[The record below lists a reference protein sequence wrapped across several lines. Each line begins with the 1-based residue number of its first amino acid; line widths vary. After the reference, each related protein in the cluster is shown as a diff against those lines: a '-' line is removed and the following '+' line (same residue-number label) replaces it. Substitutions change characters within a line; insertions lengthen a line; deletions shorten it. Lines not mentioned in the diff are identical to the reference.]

1 MFEIRD
7 DEIDVETIMARIRE
21 NLRRRGAEG
30 QVPHDAVAI
39 DDFPREPVSLRSGFL
54 AHRLNFLRH
63 FQDPQ
68 PQGPIA
74 SGGSGMIEWAKRHIR
89 SGLAP
94 YHRGLLARQ
103 AEFNANVFGL
113 ISDLLERLDRS
124 GIEQAELA
132 DRARADIEH
141 LQAQQAA
148 HAQRAAEQADRIAA
162 LTTHIEHLQA
172 QQAAHA
178 QRAAEQ
184 ADRIAALTTHIEHLQ
199 AQQAEAI
206 AGLATRLDALIA
218 DQERHAAH
226 LEGQLQELRGL
237 VAEQRQTSEHLTE
250 TQVDLGKRLEE
261 QRQEVILQKRRLE
274 LILSELGKKVGGK
287 RTSLSKVVA
296 QKERLTDHSYF
307 QFESRHRGTL
317 EEIRKRQ
324 EVYLPVFKE
333 RTESSPSPVIMPPKV
348 VLDIGC
354 GRGEFL
360 ELLREHG
367 VTAKGIDLNED
378 MIYSCEERGLDV
390 EQTDALAYLESQ
402 PDNSLGGV
410 IACQVLEHFP
420 TKEMIELIKLCY
432 DKLERG
438 GRAVFETV
446 NPLSLLVSATNFYLD
461 LSHVRQVHPA
471 TLRFL
476 VEAIGFINTEIKFLS
491 PYPDQLKLQLLAD
504 GDADVQTL
512 NQNFA
517 RLNEILF
524 GYQDYAVICE
534 K

>member
-132 DRARADIEH
+132 DRARAD
-141 LQAQQAA
+141 
-148 HAQRAAEQADRIAA
+148 
-162 LTTHIEHLQA
+162 IEHLQA